1 MRAGRF
7 GLTLAL
13 VLFLGREV
21 QPAVKLEAVAGD
33 VRRGRCGP
41 HLAALQ
47 ALLTAP
53 DPTRSRAGLLLGR
66 CWVLLGEPG
75 RAIRAFGAVTGP
87 LAPYG
92 RLWAGELALRRGDRS
107 RGMEDLRRV
116 SGAAAVRAYLA
127 LAEAL
132 APDPRAAERYAR
144 EVLRRA
150 RDPAVLARAWWSLGR
165 ALLAQGRRAEAI
177 KAFGWAWWAYPN
189 TPVEREAFQALTSLL
204 GKKPPVP
211 PPLARLNRA
220 RHLVDPRAAERELV
234 LALRAGL
241 PPEAEA
247 EAYFRLGILRLGTPA
262 AAEAFRRSARVPAFA
277 PGALYWLG
285 IAVRGREAEEVWRT
299 LIHRFP
305 TSPWAARALLALGLR
320 AEGRG
325 AFEVAEAVY
334 AQLAH
339 RHPMTLAADEAR
351 WRRGWLRYQQG
362 KWWEAERIFLASAA
376 RYPGTER
383 APAHLYWAAKSR
395 ARMGRDPRP
404 LLVRLARA
412 YPHTYY
418 GMRARELLGLP
429 LPPKPDFTGSFS
441 PPPDR
446 FLSPS
451 EELLHLGFFEEA
463 AEEAEA
469 ALVLGRSRQA
479 LWVLAESRMRIG
491 DFPGAVAAAEE
502 AVRWGAADRALWVLA
517 YPRAYW
523 ITVEQIARQEA
534 LDPFV
539 ILAVAREESRF
550 DPRAVSSAGA
560 VGLMQLLPSTA
571 RELDADVDFEDLL
584 DPQVSL
590 RLGARYLAEQLRR
603 FGDLRLALV
612 AYNAGPGRARALAA
626 RGIRDPDEFIER
638 VPYAET
644 RAYLRRVLQS
654 YGIYRWLYR

>member
-1 MRAGRF
+1 MRAGS
-7 GLTLAL
+7 LALAL
-13 VLFLGREV
+13 VLLLGMEA
-21 QPAVKLEAVAGD
+21 QPAVKFEAVAED

-66 CWVLLGEPG
+66 CWVLLGDPD
-75 RAIRAFGAVTGP
+75 RAIRAFDAVAGP
-87 LAPYG
+87 LAPYA

-107 RGMEDLRRV
+107 RGVEDLGRV

-150 RDPAVLARAWWSLGR
+150 KDPAVLARAWWSLGR
-165 ALLAQGRRAEAI
+165 ALLAQGRKEEAVE
-177 KAFGWAWWAYPN
+177 AFGWAWWAYPN
-189 TPVEREAFQALTSLL
+189 TPVEREAFRALTSLL

-211 PPLARLNRA
+211 PPLARLSRA
-220 RHLVDPRAAERELV
+220 RSLADPQAAERELL

-247 EAYFRLGILRLGTPA
+247 EAYFRLGILRLGTPG
-262 AAEAFRRSARVPAFA
+262 AAEAFRRSARFPALA
-277 PGALYWLG
+277 PRALYWLG
-285 IAVRGREAEEVWRT
+285 IALRGPEAEEVWRT
-299 LIHRFP
+299 LVRRFP
-305 TSPWAARALLALGLR
+305 ASPWAARALLALGLR

-325 AFEVAEAVY
+325 AWGVAEAIF

-339 RHPMTLAADEAR
+339 RYPTTPAADEAR
-351 WRRGWLRYQQG
+351 WRRGWLRYRQG
-362 KWWEAERIFLASAA
+362 RWQEAERLFLSSAV
-376 RYPGTER
+376 RHPGTER

-404 LLVRLARA
+404 LLARLARA

-418 GMRARELLGLP
+418 GMRARELLRLP
-429 LPPKPDFTGSFS
+429 LPPKPASAGPVSL
-441 PPPDR
+441 PPDR
-446 FLSPS
+446 FLSPY

-469 ALVLGRSRQA
+469 ALVLGRSRRA
-479 LWVLAESRMRIG
+479 LWVVAESRMRIG
-491 DFPGAVAAAEE
+491 DLPGAVAAAEE
-502 AVRWGAADRALWVLA
+502 AVRRGEADRALWVLA

-523 ITVEQIARQEA
+523 AAVEQIARQEA
-534 LDPFV
+534 LDPFL

-571 RELDADVDFEDLL
+571 RGLDADVGLDDLL

-612 AYNAGPGRARALAA
+612 AYNAGPGRARTLAA
-626 RGIRDPDEFIER
+626 RGIRDPDALVER